1 MEAVGYCHRPKDVK
15 VIVLSLQAIVM
26 AQRDEA
32 YC

>member
-1 MEAVGYCHRPKDVK
+1 MEAVGYYHRPKDVK
-15 VIVLSLQAIVM
+15 VMVLSLKANAM